1 MKISAS
7 DFPLPHI
14 PDKLPIDTIIQKLTS
29 EKDFLRICLNADQAL
44 SEFIGYLHN
53 LPNPNILITA
63 LTIQEAVESSKI
75 EGTMATIE
83 DVLHNEP
90 ASEDIK
96 NDIKEISNYITAIH
110 YAFYEMR
117 DKNIKISKYMICSLH
132 QLLLS
137 ENVRGANK
145 TPGAF
150 KTEQN
155 YIPNHKAGNFTP
167 LPPYLTDEYI
177 ENLVTYI
184 NNADEIS
191 TLIAIAVIHAQFE
204 MIHPFKDGN
213 GRIGRLLIPLYLFI
227 KGRIPYPVFYI
238 SRFFLENDDEYKES
252 LLGISK
258 CHNVNKDID
267 GWRNWLVFFFKGII
281 VESKRHIE
289 SAERIIKLYKDMIEE
304 VNKTDEI
311 AIIDAIFNKLRVTPS
326 QIIDETHLPKTSVYR
341 ALAHLTDMGYLT
353 RVGSPRK
360 SLYIFTKLI
369 IALDPTM

>member
-7 DFPLPHI
+7 DFPSPHI

-29 EKDFLRICLNADQAL
+29 EKDFLRTCLNAGQAL

-53 LPNPNILITA
+53 LPNPDILITA
-63 LTIQEAVESSKI
+63 LTIQEAVESSRI

-90 ASEDIK
+90 TTENIK
-96 NDIKEISNYITAIH
+96 NDIKEISNYIAAIH
-110 YAFYEMR
+110 YAFHEMR
-117 DKNIKISKYMICSLH
+117 NKDIRISKYMICSLH

-167 LPPYLTDEYI
+167 LPAYLTDEYI
-177 ENLVTYI
+177 ENLVNYI
-184 NNADEIS
+184 NDADEVS
-191 TLIAIAVIHAQFE
+191 DLIAIAIIHAQFE

-213 GRIGRLLIPLYLFI
+213 GRIGRLIIPLYLFI

-238 SRFFLENDDEYKES
+238 SRFFSENDDEYKES

-258 CHNVNKDID
+258 YHNTKLDIQ
-267 GWRNWLVFFFKGII
+267 GWKTWFLFFFKGII
-281 VESKRHIE
+281 IESKRHIE
-289 SAERIIKLYKDMIEE
+289 SAEKIIKLYKDMIEE

-341 ALAHLTDMGYLT
+341 ALSHLTKMGYLT
-353 RVGSPRK
+353 RVGTPRK
-360 SLYIFTKLI
+360 SQYIFTKLI
-369 IALDPTM
+369 IALEPTV